1 MVPHR
6 DSYDFASISLWSYV
20 TSRLFFCPFR
30 RKLAEVN
37 LPTEEGVPN
46 VVPDLDFPCATSE
59 ERAVDVGN
67 MDKGRRKST
76 PRYHALLCRLL
87 LSFLVHA
94 YNFEMKGSCCFL
106 IFLHP
111 VVYRPKQ
118 INMPEEDADKN
129 STFT

>member
-1 MVPHR
+1 MALKNLGGDGMVNKR
-6 DSYDFASISLWSYV
+6 RIGSVSTENLCAVRKRKIVSS
-20 TSRLFFCPFR
+20 R

-46 VVPDLDFPCATSE
+46 VVPDLDFPCATSK

-76 PRYHALLCRLL
+76 PR
-87 LSFLVHA
+87 
-94 YNFEMKGSCCFL
+94 
-106 IFLHP
+106 
-111 VVYRPKQ
+111 PKQ

-129 STFT
+129 STFTRLVNCLSFASMKGIDRNKR